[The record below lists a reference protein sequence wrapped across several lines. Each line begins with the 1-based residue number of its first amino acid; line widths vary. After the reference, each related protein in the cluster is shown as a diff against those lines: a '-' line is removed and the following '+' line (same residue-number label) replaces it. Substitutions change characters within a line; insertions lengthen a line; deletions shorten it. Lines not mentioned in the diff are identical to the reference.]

1 MNHSAVIESLSE
13 RLQRDKKDVNAL
25 LEGFVSAIQEYL
37 CEMDSVQLPGFGTFS
52 ARKEEEKVVTDL
64 SSGKKMLLPPAIT
77 LEFTQSAILKRKISD

>member
-1 MNHSAVIESLSE
+1 MNHNAVIETLSE

-52 ARKEEEKVVTDL
+52 SRKEDEKIVTDL
-64 SSGKKMLLPPAIT
+64 STGKKLLLPPAIT
-77 LEFTQSAILKRKISD
+77 LEFNQSAILKRKIAD